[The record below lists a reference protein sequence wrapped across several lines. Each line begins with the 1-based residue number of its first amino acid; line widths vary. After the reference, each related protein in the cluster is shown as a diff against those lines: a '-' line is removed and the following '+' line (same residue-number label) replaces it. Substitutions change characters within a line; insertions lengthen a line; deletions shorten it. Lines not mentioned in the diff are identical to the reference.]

1 VRNALNPQQLFV
13 KYKLRERER
22 TLSSIGLKH
31 IETLVLITKLI
42 FDTYKSGSKV
52 LIFGN
57 GGSAAESQHFAA
69 ELVGRFH
76 SDRAPFNAL
85 ALNSDTAI
93 LTAISNDFG
102 YDHVFARQV
111 RAYAT
116 KNDLIIGFS
125 TSGKSAS
132 VLNALQEAISL
143 GCKVVLFSGDSKIV
157 DLIEKNAIVV
167 RSPSLTTA
175 VIQEVHLS
183 YVHLICEMLDLLI
196 EDNYIFESLSVPSTL
211 NNFYTELGE
220 LEPIVNYFRKS
231 LRLSIGF
238 INGCFDILHEGHLEL
253 LVQSRKEVDIL
264 VVALNSDTSVRAL
277 KGESRP
283 ILSQDQ
289 RARALLATGNVDFVL
304 AFEELTPV
312 ETIKILKPAVVFK
325 GSEYSHLEI
334 PERPIVESYGGKFHF
349 IKAIPSISTSKI
361 ISLCRMNL
369 DETH

>member
-132 VLNALQEAISL
+132 VLNALQ
-143 GCKVVLFSGDSKIV
+143 
-157 DLIEKNAIVV
+157 
-167 RSPSLTTA
+167 
-175 VIQEVHLS
+175 
-183 YVHLICEMLDLLI
+183 
-196 EDNYIFESLSVPSTL
+196 
-211 NNFYTELGE
+211 
-220 LEPIVNYFRKS
+220 
-231 LRLSIGF
+231 
-238 INGCFDILHEGHLEL
+238 
-253 LVQSRKEVDIL
+253 
-264 VVALNSDTSVRAL
+264 
-277 KGESRP
+277 
-283 ILSQDQ
+283 
-289 RARALLATGNVDFVL
+289 
-304 AFEELTPV
+304 
-312 ETIKILKPAVVFK
+312 
-325 GSEYSHLEI
+325 
-334 PERPIVESYGGKFHF
+334 
-349 IKAIPSISTSKI
+349 
-361 ISLCRMNL
+361 
-369 DETH
+369 